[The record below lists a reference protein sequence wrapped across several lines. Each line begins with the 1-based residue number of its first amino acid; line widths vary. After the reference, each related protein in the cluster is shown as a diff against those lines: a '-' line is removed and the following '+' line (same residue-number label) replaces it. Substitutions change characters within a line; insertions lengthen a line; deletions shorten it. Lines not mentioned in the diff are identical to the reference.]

1 MATSQGVGSETGL
14 KKPSGNIVVGRFL
27 FIFIELCRTGD
38 ILFVYLINPDLL
50 SIVHCP

>member
-27 FIFIELCRTGD
+27 FIFIELCQTGD
-38 ILFVYLINPDLL
+38 ILFVYLINPDLF